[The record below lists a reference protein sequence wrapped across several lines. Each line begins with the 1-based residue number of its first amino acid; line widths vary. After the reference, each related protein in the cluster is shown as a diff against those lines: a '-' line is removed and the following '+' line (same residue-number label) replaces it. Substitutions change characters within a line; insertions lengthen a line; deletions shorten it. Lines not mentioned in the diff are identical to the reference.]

1 MQSKGEREMSKDIE
15 TIKRVHRRLDTFL
28 AHTEATNVPVD
39 QIEYARVIGEVKDEL
54 EDVIKGQG
62 R

>member
-1 MQSKGEREMSKDIE
+1 MSKDIE

-28 AHTEATNVPVD
+28 AHPEATNVPVD
-39 QIEYARVIGEVKDEL
+39 QIEYARVIGEAKDEL